1 MYNYNKIV
9 FHSITNTQQEQ
20 QPYKIFNKVEGQNGK
35 LNDVII
41 FNSQDKAKYNVI
53 FFGGDT
59 QVFLYA

>member
-1 MYNYNKIV
+1 M
-9 FHSITNTQQEQ
+9 QQEQ
-20 QPYKIFNKVEGQNGK
+20 ESYKIFNKVEGQNGK

-59 QVFLYA
+59 QVLNR